1 MSSDNKNQPPRRRA
15 SDAERRRPATP
26 QGAKGG
32 PTQQRRTAQG
42 DRRKDGSAD
51 DRRRDSRR
59 SGERPPA
66 KPPQKKKKNDGWS
79 FQTLMASSP
88 AAIWKSRLSWRIT
101 LAVFLTILTVQA
113 GILGVTMKSY
123 EYERLEELRE
133 MGLAS
138 IIPLIDD
145 SVTDLLQSPIT
156 PTDAKNLISSTKV
169 RGIAVYSADLKN
181 LLATHGEQV
190 IMNPSRPDPD
200 LAAYRAAE
208 SGSIYETVYR
218 PNNLRRPYVVAARMD
233 AAAIRDMKLDY
244 IKQTMLIMLL
254 MSAFVTTVLMIAL
267 GHWLLEPILF
277 MRANLLRASENPE
290 DPRIPS
296 SPYDP
301 NDEIGGAIVI
311 AQKLIQQNAA
321 NIRQIRTAAEDE
333 IHQLA
338 YFDKLTKLP
347 NRTNFL
353 KMLGEQVAAAE
364 GAGDHAK
371 FAVIAMDLDHFKDIN
386 DSMGHRAGDDILAGV
401 GQRLRSAM
409 PEIAVVARSGE
420 DEFAITMKLGGDIT
434 STRQIAERVIEVIRN
449 EPFRSRTETFPVRAS
464 IGIATYPDDGAEPA
478 EVLKN
483 ADIALNRAK
492 EEGRDTIKEYSKD
505 FDQAVQQRFKM
516 LRDLRDALEQ
526 NQLLLYYQPQLDL
539 GSGQLI
545 GAEALL
551 RWWKPD
557 ASKEGGIFIPPIEFI
572 PIAEQSG
579 LIVPIGEMVLRVAC
593 ETAARWA
600 REGRDLRIA
609 VNVSGAQF
617 YQSDLVA
624 YVSKTLQETGLNP
637 HKLELEV
644 TESVFM
650 EDISHAIQ
658 TLQDL
663 HSLGVEL
670 AIDDFGTGYSS
681 LSYLRQF
688 PIDRLKIDQSFI
700 RNALNNPDDAA
711 IARTIVA
718 LGHSLNLKVIAE
730 GVETKEHEA
739 FLMAQKCDEVQ
750 GYRYSRPVPIDKFD
764 AFAAAY
770 NGNIASFDK

>member
-1 MSSDNKNQPPRRRA
+1 MSSTNNQNPPRRRA
-15 SDAERRRPATP
+15 TDADRRRAPP
-26 QGAKGG
+26 AKGG
-32 PTQQRRTAQG
+32 GSGGSGGGKGGPNDRRRSVQG
-42 DRRKDGSAD
+42 DRRKG
-51 DRRRDSRR
+51 SRR
-59 SGERPPA
+59 TLP
-66 KPPQKKKKNDGWS
+66 PPQTKKKKSEGWS

-88 AAIWKSRLSWRIT
+88 GQIWKSRISWRIT

-123 EYERLEELRE
+123 EFERLEDLRE

-145 SVTDLLQSPIT
+145 KVTDLLQSPISGD
-156 PTDAKNLISSTKV
+156 DAENLLSSTKV
-169 RGIAVYSADLKN
+169 RGIAIYSADLKN

-208 SGSIYETVYR
+208 SGSVFETIYR

-233 AAAIRDMKLDY
+233 AGVIRQLKIEY
-244 IKQTMLIMLL
+244 IEQTILIMLL

-277 MRANLLRASENPE
+277 MRANLMRASENPE
-290 DPRIPS
+290 DPRIPA

-311 AQKLIQQNAA
+311 AQQLINQNAA
-321 NIRQIRTAAEDE
+321 NIRQIRSAAEDE

-338 YFDKLTKLP
+338 YFDKLTLLP

-353 KMLGEQVAAAE
+353 KILGEQVAAHE
-364 GAGDHAK
+364 GAADGTR
-371 FAVIAMDLDHFKDIN
+371 FAVIALDLDHFKDIN

-401 GQRLRSAM
+401 GQRLRASM
-409 PEIAVVARSGE
+409 PEIATVARSGE
-420 DEFAITMKLGGDIT
+420 DEFAITMPLGGDMT
-434 STRQIAERVIEVIRN
+434 SARQIAERVIEVIRN

-464 IGIATYPDDGAEPA
+464 IGVATYPDDGTDPV

-505 FDQAVQQRFKM
+505 FDHAVQLRFKM
-516 LRDLRDALEQ
+516 LRDLRDALEAD
-526 NQLLLYYQPQLDL
+526 QLMLYYQPQLDL
-539 GSGQLI
+539 NTGAII

-557 ASKEGGIFIPPIEFI
+557 ASKEGGHFIPPVEFI

-593 ETAARWA
+593 GTAARWA
-600 REGRDLRIA
+600 REGNDFRIA

-650 EDISHAIQ
+650 EDVSHAIN
-658 TLQDL
+658 TLQQL

-730 GVETKEHEA
+730 GVETKEHES

-750 GYRYSRPVPIDKFD
+750 GYRYSRPIPVDKFD
-764 AFAAAY
+764 EFARSY